1 MEDQLTLS
9 PVAYYEGP
17 LTEKFGLPRQSG
29 LVPEIEGTLVFT
41 PPYRMREAFRGM
53 EGFSHLWL
61 IWVFQRTI
69 LGPRRCVRPALAAM
83 NGSAFLPPARL
94 FGPIPWDSLL

>member
-61 IWVFQRTI
+61 IWGFCHPRAFSAQSLGTLSCRTCRNQ
-69 LGPRRCVRPALAAM
+69 GRRSQGTPSRCT
-83 NGSAFLPPARL
+83 GS
-94 FGPIPWDSLL
+94 

>member
-53 EGFSHLWL
+53 EGFSHLGFFKEPYL
-61 IWVFQRTI
+61 VPD
-69 LGPRRCVRPALAAM
+69 GA
-83 NGSAFLPPARL
+83 SAPPWRQ
-94 FGPIPWDSLL
+94 

>member
-41 PPYRMREAFRGM
+41 PPYRMREAFRGTRPVRWTAWAM
-53 EGFSHLWL
+53 MVH
-61 IWVFQRTI
+61 
-69 LGPRRCVRPALAAM
+69 PRRSRP
-83 NGSAFLPPARL
+83 
-94 FGPIPWDSLL
+94 

>member
-29 LVPEIEGTLVFT
+29 LVPEIEHPCLYTAVSDAGSV
-41 PPYRMREAFRGM
+41 
-53 EGFSHLWL
+53 
-61 IWVFQRTI
+61 
-69 LGPRRCVRPALAAM
+69 PRY
-83 NGSAFLPPARL
+83 GRL
-94 FGPIPWDSLL
+94 FPSVADLGFFKEPYLVPDGASAPPWRQ

>member
-29 LVPEIEGTLVFT
+29 WCRKLKAPLSLHRRIGCGKRSAVWK
-41 PPYRMREAFRGM
+41 AF
-53 EGFSHLWL
+53 
-61 IWVFQRTI
+61 
-69 LGPRRCVRPALAAM
+69 
-83 NGSAFLPPARL
+83 
-94 FGPIPWDSLL
+94 PICG

>member
-61 IWVFQRTI
+61 IWVFKEPY
-69 LGPRRCVRPALAAM
+69 LVPDGA
-83 NGSAFLPPARL
+83 SAPPWRQ
-94 FGPIPWDSLL
+94 

>member
-29 LVPEIEGTLVFT
+29 LVPEIEGTLSLHRRIGCGKRSAVWK
-41 PPYRMREAFRGM
+41 AF
-53 EGFSHLWL
+53 
-61 IWVFQRTI
+61 
-69 LGPRRCVRPALAAM
+69 
-83 NGSAFLPPARL
+83 
-94 FGPIPWDSLL
+94 PICG